1 MAPRTHSYRVLSTT
15 QDLMSN
21 WIFLSKNLEDQY
33 INMFARG
40 CGVTPVADFEYDS
53 TDHPI
58 VLRGILKHK
67 IMKQCWAD
75 SRDFYY
81 VDSGYVGNNPNPLN
95 PQGWKVWHRI
105 VKNNLQHGDI
115 VARPNDRWQ
124 QLNIKLSTR
133 RTGSKIVVAA
143 PDEKPC
149 KFYGIDQQQWIDN
162 TVHTIKQHTDRPVV
176 VRQRSP
182 NRIDRIQSDPLSKVL
197 LDDVHA
203 LVTFNSVA
211 AVESVLLG
219 VPVFTLAPSH
229 VAAPIANTDLNQ
241 IDNPHWPDP
250 DKLYAWACHLAYGQF
265 HISEL
270 QNGTAYRIL
279 NAG

>member
-1 MAPRTHSYRVLSTT
+1 M
-15 QDLMSN
+15 
-21 WIFLSKNLEDQY
+21 IFLSKDGQDQY

-40 CGVTPVADFEYDS
+40 CGFQATSDFDYATSRD
-53 TDHPI
+53 PI

-75 SRDFYY
+75 CRDFYY
-81 VDSGYVGNNPNPLN
+81 MDSGYFGNYPNSSNPH
-95 PQGWKVWHRI
+95 GSKVWHRV
-105 VKNNLQHGDI
+105 VKNDLQHGPI
-115 VARPNDRWQ
+115 VPRPDDRWKRF
-124 QLNIKLSTR
+124 NINLSAR
-133 RTGSKIVVAA
+133 RTGSKIIVAA

-149 KFYGIDQQQWIDN
+149 KFYGIDQQQWINETID
-162 TVHTIKQHTDRPVV
+162 TIKKYTDRPVI

-219 VPVFTLAPSH
+219 VPAFTLAPSH
-229 VAAPIANTDLNQ
+229 AAAPVANQDLSQ
-241 IDNPHWPDP
+241 IDNPYWPDQ
-250 DKLYAWACHLAYGQF
+250 DKLHAWACHLAYGQF

>member
-1 MAPRTHSYRVLSTT
+1 MT
-15 QDLMSN
+15 D
-21 WIFLSKNLEDQY
+21 WIFLSKNSEDEY

-40 CGVTPVADFEYDS
+40 SGAQSVPDFDYSS
-53 TDHPI
+53 TNQPI

-75 SRDFYY
+75 GRDFYY
-81 VDSGYVGNNPNPLN
+81 VDSGYFGNNPNPLN

-105 VKNNLQHGDI
+105 VKNNLQHGNI
-115 VARPNDRWQ
+115 VSRPDDRWKRF
-124 QLNIKLSTR
+124 NIDLQKK
-133 RTGSKIVVAA
+133 RTGSKIIVAA

-149 KFYGIDQQQWIDN
+149 KFYGIDQQQWITD
-162 TVHTIKQHTDRPVV
+162 TVNTIKKYSDRPVV

-182 NRIDRIQSDPLSKVL
+182 NRIDRIQSDPLGKVL
-197 LDDVHA
+197 LDDIHA

-219 VPVFTLAPSH
+219 VPAFALSPSH
-229 VAAPIANTDLNQ
+229 AAAPVANRDLSL
-241 IDNPHWPDP
+241 IETPYWPDQ

-265 HISEL
+265 HVSEL